1 MATKY
6 QELQSKIS
14 GELVGVSAA
23 RSGNSEFLL
32 VQESNLVE
40 MPLGAFA
47 RLQAVSF
54 SKLEAGDFILLSTDG
69 KVTARRFVRLSVA
82 NGITRLVVADGMDRE
97 ESHPFPRLLGLVC
110 GVRTSGPPYNPN
122 PNGFIQR
129 AAFKIRHKWATR
141 QHQAA

>member
-14 GELVGVSAA
+14 GELVGVCAA
-23 RSGNSEFLL
+23 RAGNSEFVL
-32 VQESNLVE
+32 VRESDLVE
-40 MPLGAFA
+40 MPSGAFT

-54 SKLEAGDFILLSTDG
+54 SKLEAGDFILMSIEG
-69 KVTARRFVRLSVA
+69 KVTARRFVRLCVA
-82 NGITRLVVADGMDRE
+82 NGITRLVVADGQDRE
-97 ESHPFPRLLGLVC
+97 ESHPFPRLLGLVS
-110 GVRTSGPPYNPN
+110 GVRTSGAPYNPN

-129 AAFKIRHKWATR
+129 AAFKLRHKWAAR